1 MRGRKKYKRNDNK
14 LFLHNRIHLQKVL
27 QKSTCKSQLFL
38 ISGFLSYIAN
48 DLSCTSK
55 QNKTLIVKAN
65 SLYDVEGIFIF
76 SVLDFDHCVN
86 TKNEM

>member
-14 LFLHNRIHLQKVL
+14 LYLHNRIHLQKVL
-27 QKSTCKSQLFL
+27 QKSTHFFL

-55 QNKTLIVKAN
+55 QNKTLIVKVN

-76 SVLDFDHCVN
+76 FCSGF
-86 TKNEM
+86 